1 MLGNWLSESPAPKI
15 PTFVAVK
22 KEWDMSKG
30 GGGRAL
36 GDLGNIAGSSLN
48 PAPMLSN

>member
-30 GGGRAL
+30 EVVTEQSVGRPWKHSGIL
-36 GDLGNIAGSSLN
+36 T
-48 PAPMLSN
+48 

>member
-15 PTFVAVK
+15 PTIVAVK

-30 GGGRAL
+30 GGGYRAERWETL
-36 GDLGNIAGSSLN
+36 ET
-48 PAPMLSN
+48 

>member
-30 GGGRAL
+30 GGGHRAERWETL
-36 GDLGNIAGSSLN
+36 ET
-48 PAPMLSN
+48 